1 MPKRKKKSTE
11 GTDGYS
17 TKELAAEHNG
27 SIGSD
32 KIRAALFADRRI
44 ANGLG
49 IACRRFKRLKR
60 ISPDHVDEFIT
71 EVFSLAGEA
80 R

>member
-1 MPKRKKKSTE
+1 LAKRKKKTE
-11 GTDGYS
+11 ADADGVS
-17 TKELAAEHNG
+17 SAEQAAESNG
-27 SIGSD
+27 SLGSD

-49 IACRRFKRLKR
+49 IACRRFKRLKH
-60 ISPDHVDEFIT
+60 ITPEHVDEFIT